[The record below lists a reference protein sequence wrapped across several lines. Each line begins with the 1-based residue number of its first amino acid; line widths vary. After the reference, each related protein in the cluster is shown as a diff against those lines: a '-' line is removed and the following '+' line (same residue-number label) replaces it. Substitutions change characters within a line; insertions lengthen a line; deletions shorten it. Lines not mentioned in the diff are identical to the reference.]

1 MKRLTNEE
9 LEVWIISTLH
19 EFRVPTF
26 RRDSLTPSNV
36 DWLLRNLHVN
46 NIGNPELDAVLD
58 ALQRLKRSWLS

>member
-1 MKRLTNEE
+1 MERLTNEE
-9 LEVWIISTLH
+9 LEVWIIATLH
-19 EFRVPTF
+19 EFHVPTF

-46 NIGNPELDAVLD
+46 NINNPELDAVLD